1 MGQLAAA
8 DDALETASGLYA
20 TSLAGYRE
28 LGIQSMLAVVLR
40 SQAQLALLAGDAAAA
55 PDLLREALRLSSATF
70 SVEAAAHCL
79 SAAAAL
85 AALRGDDERAATLLG
100 VADGL
105 GARFGLQPEP
115 INEHV
120 RALVAPALARL
131 GPVRFE
137 QRRRAAASGV
147 VRRIP
152 QLEYAS
158 SVGAAA
164 AISLE
169 RIVAELVGTL

>member
-1 MGQLAAA
+1 
-8 DDALETASGLYA
+8 
-20 TSLAGYRE
+20 
-28 LGIQSMLAVVLR
+28 
-40 SQAQLALLAGDAAAA
+40 
-55 PDLLREALRLSSATF
+55 
-70 SVEAAAHCL
+70 
-79 SAAAAL
+79 
-85 AALRGDDERAATLLG
+85 
-100 VADGL
+100 
-105 GARFGLQPEP
+105 
-115 INEHV
+115 V

-158 SVGAAA
+158 SVEAAA
-164 AISLE
+164 AISQE